1 MRFFL
6 LSIAFLFQ
14 STFFAVGQN
23 DSLWAELLQRHVD
36 KTGWVSYS
44 GFRNDSALLN
54 NYLHSISANA
64 PEADWSNDQKLAYW
78 INAYN
83 AFTVKLIIDHYP
95 VRSIKEIKRGVPFV
109 NSVWDIRFIEI
120 GGRQMSLNHIEHDVL
135 RKEFEEPRIHFAI
148 VCASVSCPKLRNEP
162 YRAFDLER
170 QLQEQAIDF
179 VNDPRKNRFEANRI
193 LVSPIFD
200 WFKKDF
206 TRKTT
211 LIGFLNMFAQE
222 RLGTGTKLEFMEYD
236 WNLNGE

>member
-14 STFFAVGQN
+14 STFFALGQN

-36 KTGWVSYS
+36 ETGWVSYS

-120 GGRQMSLNHIEHDVL
+120 GGRKMSLNHIEHDVL

-179 VNDPRKNRFEANRI
+179 VNDPRKNRFQANRI
-193 LVSPIFD
+193 LVSPIFN

-206 TRKTT
+206 TRKNT
-211 LIGFLNMFAQE
+211 LVGFLNMFAQE